1 MKNYFKFNLTPNKVF
16 PVWIAYM
23 VLFLIPYIF
32 VQYKI
37 QGLKAQSQ
45 DPEAA
50 LEMAGSVLK
59 WYSVM
64 VILILI
70 EYGILFFFAK
80 LAIGAIQFKEKS
92 FVFIGELG
100 EFLKVLIPGFLLTIL
115 TIGMYSPWY
124 LRNLIKFYAK
134 KTSYNENK
142 FEFKGEGSDL
152 FLIILFTMIIPLV
165 FLFFIVMIL
174 AFIAGFRGL
183 STTAEPTTITMY
195 AALVVFIIA
204 LLVIP
209 YVYYSSK
216 WKVNLKIKDYSIQWE
231 TNFWDSAIKIAVEIL
246 LSLLTIGIY
255 APLASLKLLKYFG
268 ERTVVRSPEAAK
280 KFGYDLEATEDF
292 VFIWKQILLTII
304 TIGMYYPKAICNVG
318 SRIID
323 KVYIEEIQTH
333 TNHQ

>member
-1 MKNYFKFNLTPNKVF
+1 MKNYFKFSLTSNKIF

-45 DPEAA
+45 DPQAS
-50 LEMAGSVLK
+50 LEMAGSLLK

-70 EYGILFFFAK
+70 EYGILFFFTK

-92 FVFIGELG
+92 FVFGGELG
-100 EFLKVLIPGFLLTIL
+100 EFLKVLIPGFLLTII
-115 TIGMYSPWY
+115 TIGIYSPWY
-124 LRNLIKFYAK
+124 MRNLLEFYSE
-134 KTSYNENK
+134 KTSYNQHK

-152 FLIILFTMIIPLV
+152 FLIILFTMIIPMV

-174 AFIAGFRGL
+174 AFIVGFRGL
-183 STTAEPTTITMY
+183 STTADPTTITMY

-204 LLVIP
+204 LLAIP
-209 YVYYSSK
+209 YVYYSNK
-216 WKVNLKIKDYSIQWE
+216 WKINFKIKNYSIQWE
-231 TNFWDSAIKIAVEIL
+231 TSFWDSATKIAVEIL
-246 LSLLTIGIY
+246 LSLITIGIY
-255 APLASLKLLKYFG
+255 APLALLRLFKYFG
-268 ERTVVRSPEAAK
+268 ERTVVKSPETAK
-280 KFGYDLEATEDF
+280 KFGYDLEAKKDF

-318 SRIID
+318 SQIID
-323 KVYIEEIQTH
+323 KVYIEEI
-333 TNHQ
+333 